1 MGGHGYGT
9 IINLIAT
16 AIIARYLPLEVF
28 GDYGYILAICMTFSV
43 VTDMGTNQIMI
54 REIARDKNRSQEIFS
69 AGFLL
74 NVLLSFLTA
83 SLIIVVVHV
92 TTEGQHITNA
102 TYILT
107 LAVLIYMLGD
117 NFDIVFKAYE
127 QMKYNAYLKIIEE
140 TTFIAGIVTIVVL
153 DLGLYG
159 VFSAYLFAY
168 TIRFITG
175 YLFTSSNFFKPRLKW
190 NLPAMKWILRES
202 FPIGITR
209 IFRKTTFRIDT
220 ILLKLFR
227 TRAEVG
233 VFHGVYRIIIIAMFI
248 PRDITDSL
256 FPVMSR
262 YAYGPK
268 ESITAI
274 FEKSFKIILI
284 LTLPLIFTAFM
295 ASDKIITLILGS
307 NFTHAAPLMQLLTL
321 AWGFMFFSVL
331 CNKIL
336 NATNH
341 QRFTTIAVGI
351 CLLVNVIMDLITIPY
366 LGYLGAGISTLISE
380 IVLFTLSYSFIS
392 KHVCDMSLGK
402 VVFKPLVAALVAAL
416 MGLVFGGSHV
426 LFITLINFI
435 VYISMLYFLGVFKDE
450 ELDMMK
456 DIVYKIR
463 RKIRKK
469 KILGG

>member
-1 MGGHGYGT
+1 MSGHGYGT
-9 IINLIAT
+9 ITNLIAT
-16 AIIARYLPLEVF
+16 VIIARYLPLEIF
-28 GDYGYILAICMTFSV
+28 GDYGFVLAVCMSFSV

-54 REIARDKNRSQEIFS
+54 REIARDKERTQEIFS

-83 SLIIVVVHV
+83 SLIIVVVHF
-92 TTEGQHITNA
+92 TAEGQHVTNA

-107 LAVLIYMLGD
+107 VAVLIYMLGD
-117 NFDIVFKAYE
+117 NFDIVFRANEK
-127 QMKYNAYLKIIEE
+127 MKYSAYLKVIEE
-140 TTFIAGIVTIVVL
+140 TTYIVGVVTVVAL
-153 DLGLYG
+153 DLGLCG
-159 VFSAYLFAY
+159 IFSAYLTAY
-168 TIRFITG
+168 AIRFVTG
-175 YLFTSSNFFKPRLKW
+175 YFFTRAYFFKPRLKW
-190 NLPAMKWILRES
+190 NLPTMKWILKES
-202 FPIGITR
+202 FPIGISR

-262 YAYGPK
+262 YAQGSK
-268 ESITAI
+268 ESISAL

-284 LTLPLIFTAFM
+284 VVLPMIFTVFI
-295 ASDKIITLILGS
+295 ASEWIITLILGN
-307 NFTHAAPLMQLLTL
+307 NFSQAAPLMQVLTF

-331 CNKIL
+331 CNKML

-341 QRFTTIAVGI
+341 QRFATVSVGV

-366 LGYLGAGISTLISE
+366 LGYLGAGISTLVSE
-380 IVLFTLSYSFIS
+380 IALFIMSYSFIT
-392 KHVCDMSLGK
+392 KHVCNMSLGK
-402 VVFKPLVAALVAAL
+402 VVFKPLIIALASAA
-416 MGLVFGGSHV
+416 MGLIIGRGNV
-426 LFITLINFI
+426 LVTTLTSFI
-435 VYISMLYFLGVFKDE
+435 VYVSMLYFLGVFKDG
-450 ELDMMK
+450 ELDTMK
-456 DIVYKIR
+456 EIVYKIK

>member
-1 MGGHGYGT
+1 MGGHGFGT
-9 IINLIAT
+9 IINLVAT

-28 GDYGYILAICMTFSV
+28 GEYGYILAVCMTFSV

-54 REIARDKNRSQEIFS
+54 REIARDKNRTQEIFS

-92 TTEGQHITNA
+92 TTEGQRITIS

-107 LAVLIYMLGD
+107 VAVLIYMLGD

-127 QMKYNAYLKIIEE
+127 RMQYNAYLKVIEE
-140 TTFIAGIVTIVVL
+140 TTYIAGIVTVVAL
-153 DLGLYG
+153 DLGLPG
-159 VFSAYLFAY
+159 IFSAYLFAY

-175 YLFTSSNFFKPRLKW
+175 YLFTRFVFFNPQLKW
-190 NLPAMKWILRES
+190 NLPAMKWILIES
-202 FPIGITR
+202 LPIGISR

-227 TRAEVG
+227 TREEVG

-256 FPVMSR
+256 FPIMSR

-268 ESITAI
+268 ESITAM
-274 FEKSFKIILI
+274 FAKSFKIILI
-284 LTLPLIFTAFM
+284 LTLPMIFTVFM
-295 ASDKIITLILGS
+295 ASHWIITLILGS
-307 NFTHAAPLMQLLTL
+307 NFSHAAPLMQVLTL

-341 QRFTTIAVGI
+341 QRYATIAIGI
-351 CLLVNVIMDLITIPY
+351 CLLVNVIMDLIFIPY
-366 LGYLGAGISTLISE
+366 LGYLGAGIATLVSE
-380 IVLFTLSYSFIS
+380 IVLFIMSYSFIS
-392 KHVCDMSLGK
+392 KRVCNMSLAK
-402 VVFKPLVAALVAAL
+402 VVSKPLVAALASAAI
-416 MGLVFGGSHV
+416 GLILGRGHV
-426 LFITLINFI
+426 LFTVLINFI
-435 VYISMLYFLGVFKDE
+435 VYLSMLYFLGVFKEE
-450 ELDMMK
+450 ELDVMK
-456 DIVYKIR
+456 EIVYKIR

-469 KILGG
+469 KISGG